1 MKVRSL
7 ALAAAGMGFL
17 AVSAFAQITTLE
29 GIVKGPDG
37 KPVQNAEIRIERT
50 DIKGNYKTKTDKKG
64 HYIYMGLP
72 IGKYNVAVFVDGKQ
86 ADGQNGIATHPGD
99 PIPVNFDLHAAQAE
113 NAAKQK
119 AMQQA
124 VETGQMTK
132 EMERSLSPEQKAAM
146 EKQIKEESERR
157 KKNAALNDA
166 FNAGMDA
173 MKAKQWDQAIAGFT
187 KASELDPSQTVVW
200 ANLADAYK
208 NQAEGKTGPEF
219 DQTMQKSLQAYAKAI
234 ELKPDDPGMHN
245 NYAIALAKAKKFDE
259 MQAELKKA
267 VELDPQGA
275 GRYYYNLGAIL
286 TNTGQAD
293 AAADAFKKAADAG
306 YADAYY
312 QYGVALVSKASVG
325 PDGKVVPV
333 AGTVE
338 AFQKYLELQPNGAHA
353 QEAKDMITTLG
364 TSVQTQFADPN
375 AKKAP
380 AGKKT
385 TKKQ

>member
-1 MKVRSL
+1 MKARSL
-7 ALAAAGMGFL
+7 ALVAAGIAFL
-17 AVSAFAQITTLE
+17 AVSAFAQITTVE
-29 GIVKGPDG
+29 GIVKGADG
-37 KPVQNAEIRIERT
+37 KPVQNAQIKIERT
-50 DIKGNYKTKTDKKG
+50 DIKGSYPTKTDKKG

-72 IGKYNVAVFVDGKQ
+72 IGTYNVLVLVEGKQ
-86 ADGQNGIATHPGD
+86 VDAQNGVKTHPGD
-99 PIPVNFDLHAAQAE
+99 PIPVNFDLKASQAD
-113 NAAKQK
+113 NAARQQAMQK
-119 AMQQA
+119 A
-124 VETGQMTK
+124 VESGQISK

-187 KASELDPSQTVVW
+187 KASELDPTQTVVW
-200 ANLADAYK
+200 ANLADSYK

-219 DQTMQKSLQAYAKAI
+219 DEIMQKSLTAYAKTI
-234 ELKPDDPGMHN
+234 ELKPDDAGAHN
-245 NYAIALAKAKKFDE
+245 NYAIALAKTKKFDE

-306 YADAYY
+306 YPDAYY
-312 QYGVALVSKASVG
+312 QYGVALVAKATVA
-325 PDGKVVPV
+325 PDGKVTPVP
-333 AGTVE
+333 GTVE

-353 QEAKDMITTLG
+353 QEAKDMITSLG
-364 TSVQTQFADPN
+364 SSIETKFADPN

-380 AGKKT
+380 PKKST
-385 TKKQ
+385 TKK